1 MSAPGLTRAERVPVR
16 RAVALAVA
24 VLAGAT
30 TCGIPSDD
38 EPRAIPVEALPS
50 NLSGRQP
57 TTTTT
62 LDGASAQQETIF
74 LVRTGSASDGTAES
88 LEPVA
93 VSLRNPE
100 PEQLPRLVI
109 ERLIATKPEEVGRPG
124 LTNPVPTDTRVLD
137 AKVEAGVLDLDL
149 SSSLANIESALQRLA
164 LAQIVFT
171 ATDITSLSISSVR
184 FRIDGQPVAVPVEVG
199 TVPAGQPVSRNDYPR
214 LKAQIDSLQEAS
226 R

>member
-1 MSAPGLTRAERVPVR
+1 MA
-16 RAVALAVA
+16 AVVTVAAVIG
-24 VLAGAT
+24 GAT
-30 TCGIPSDD
+30 ACGIPADD

-62 LDGASAQQETIF
+62 VDGASAQQETIY
-74 LVRTGSASDGTAES
+74 LVRTGTTLDGSGES
-88 LEPVA
+88 LEPV
-93 VSLRNPE
+93 VISLRNPE
-100 PEQLPRLVI
+100 PDQLPRLVI
-109 ERLIATKPEEVGRPG
+109 ERLIATKPDEAGLSG
-124 LTNPVPTDTRVLD
+124 LTNPVPTDTKVLE
-137 AKVEAGVLDLDL
+137 AKVDAGVLDLDL
-149 SSSLANIESALQRLA
+149 SASLANVESALQRLA

-199 TVPAGQPVSRNDYPR
+199 TVPAGQPVSRTDYPR
-214 LKAQIDSLQEAS
+214 LKAQIDSRHEAS